1 MARPH
6 YPHSS
11 VTPIAARPAWVFA
24 YGSLMW
30 DPGFKPEET
39 RPARLAGWHRAFCI
53 KSEHYRGTP
62 KVPGLILGLLPGGA
76 CRGLAHRLPE
86 GDYDAIRHYL
96 WDREILND
104 GVYFETARPLTLDD
118 GSIVE
123 ALLYLANRE
132 HPSYLGKLPLEEAA
146 ALVRQGVGVRGR
158 CLDYVANTVS
168 HLDALGLRES
178 HLHELLEV
186 ASGSAGVPP
195 AS

>member
-1 MARPH
+1 MPRVR
-6 YPHSS
+6 YPASS

-30 DPGFKPEET
+30 DPGFTPPET

-76 CRGLAHRLPE
+76 CRGLAHRLPDA
-86 GDYDAIRHYL
+86 DYDAIRRYL

-104 GVYFETARPLTLDD
+104 GVYFETVRPLALDD
-118 GSIVE
+118 GTTVE

-132 HPSYLGKLPLEEAA
+132 HPGYLGKLPLDQAA
-146 ALVRQGVGVRGR
+146 ALVRQGEGVRGR
-158 CLDYVANTVS
+158 CLDYVANTVM

-178 HLHELLEV
+178 HLHALLE
-186 ASGSAGVPP
+186 AARR
-195 AS
+195 